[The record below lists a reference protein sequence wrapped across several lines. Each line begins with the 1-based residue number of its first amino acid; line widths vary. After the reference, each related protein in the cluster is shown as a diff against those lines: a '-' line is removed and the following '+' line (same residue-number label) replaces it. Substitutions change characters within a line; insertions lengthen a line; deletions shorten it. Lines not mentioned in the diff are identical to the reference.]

1 MCFVYRAGGRA
12 QLRPAGVEDCRR
24 ACRFLRVC
32 AKYRLLIQNRMDGLF
47 TSGAIKNGGE
57 KFSPG

>member
-1 MCFVYRAGGRA
+1 MSVVYKAVIA
-12 QLRPAGVEDCRR
+12 QTCGPDLKL

-32 AKYRLLIQNRMDGLF
+32 AKYRLFIQSKMDGLF

-57 KFSPG
+57 KFSLG